1 MSRTDL
7 VLCQRIAQ
15 LTRRK
20 KLPAVRK
27 ARIQFL
33 LKGTAGISLRLR

>member
-1 MSRTDL
+1 MSRTDAA
-7 VLCQRIAQ
+7 LCQRIAQ

-20 KLPAVRK
+20 KLPAGKK

-33 LKGTAGISLRLR
+33 LKGAAGISLRFR